1 MLVSTYI
8 HINLFKINREVLFIK
23 INLNYNM
30 KTISILLCILGAL
43 ALILFLKERVKAHS
57 SKALILK
64 SLTSSIFVLLAI
76 SSLSNE
82 IGLEKLAFCG
92 LIIAGLV
99 FCLLGDIWLDLKFIH
114 LQDENL
120 FMYAGFAMFAIG
132 NLFYILAIIL
142 TFADFTQPLYIV
154 FPIIL
159 GIILGIAN
167 GYNDSVLE
175 LNYGKFKKVVIA
187 YAIVVYSFLFL
198 LASFV
203 ILNNFTN
210 MIVNFMFVGSLL
222 FLVSDL
228 ILSKTLFGENYDKPS
243 YIVLNHVFYY
253 LAEFIIAVSLYLI

>member
-1 MLVSTYI
+1 MY
-8 HINLFKINREVLFIK
+8 
-23 INLNYNM
+23 
-30 KTISILLCILGAL
+30 
-43 ALILFLKERVKAHS
+43 
-57 SKALILK
+57 
-64 SLTSSIFVLLAI
+64 
-76 SSLSNE
+76 
-82 IGLEKLAFCG
+82 
-92 LIIAGLV
+92 
-99 FCLLGDIWLDLKFIH
+99 
-114 LQDENL
+114 LQDEDL

-154 FPIIL
+154 IPIIL

-198 LASFV
+198 SVSFV